1 MVSQCVL
8 RLNYKTPAGLTRYGY
23 CVQHTWLW
31 RSSALVLDDRHWAPI
46 ADGGSTNPQVVCGCH
61 TSHQR
66 KAQATSLSCEL
77 SQNIASPLSF
87 FPTRT
92 SAACP
97 PLAPLCFRE
106 LYTGVFVV
114 YSAIIFCS
122 FLALYCMLPLL
133 YFIAHVV
140 FITQFFGDMRL
151 TRVSVRCGIFY
162 AKILPKIVDTSGF
175 LPYHKG
181 SFWIK
186 KLCRGQ
192 K

>member
-1 MVSQCVL
+1 M
-8 RLNYKTPAGLTRYGY
+8 
-23 CVQHTWLW
+23 QHAWLW
-31 RSSALVLDDRHWAPI
+31 RYSALTLSNGHRATI
-46 ADGGSTNPQVVCGCH
+46 AYGSSTNAQVVCGCY

-77 SQNIASPLSF
+77 SQNIASPPSF
-87 FPTRT
+87 SLTRT
-92 SAACP
+92 LAACP

-106 LYTGVFVV
+106 LCTGVFVV

-133 YFIAHVV
+133 YFVARVV
-140 FITQFFGDMRL
+140 FITHILGD
-151 TRVSVRCGIFY
+151 VWSVCVYVRCGIFY
-162 AKILPKIVDTSGF
+162 AKILPKIVDTSSF

-186 KLCRGQ
+186 KLCRSQ

>member
-1 MVSQCVL
+1 MCFAAELQNPSRAYALWLLYAVCFVMAILGFDAWRWVSS
-8 RLNYKTPAGLTRYGY
+8 YSTIAY
-23 CVQHTWLW
+23 
-31 RSSALVLDDRHWAPI
+31 DD
-46 ADGGSTNPQVVCGCH
+46 SNNPQVVCHCY
-61 TSHQR
+61 TSHQC

-77 SQNIASPLSF
+77 SQNIASPPSF
-87 FPTRT
+87 SPTRT
-92 SAACP
+92 LAARP

-106 LYTGVFVV
+106 LYTGIFVV

-122 FLALYCMLPLL
+122 FLALYCMWPLL
-133 YFIAHVV
+133 YSITRVV
-140 FITQFFGDMRL
+140 FITQVLGDVRSVW
-151 TRVSVRCGIFY
+151 VSVRCGIFY
-162 AKILPKIVDTSGF
+162 AKILPKIVDTSSF

>member
-23 CVQHTWLW
+23 CVQHAWLW
-31 RSSALVLDDRHWAPI
+31 RYSALTLSNEHRATI
-46 ADGGSTNPQVVCGCH
+46 ASVVCRCY

-77 SQNIASPLSF
+77 SQNIASPPSF
-87 FPTRT
+87 SPTRT
-92 SAACP
+92 LVACP

-122 FLALYCMLPLL
+122 FLTMHCMWPLL
-133 YFIAHVV
+133 FSITRVV
-140 FITQFFGDMRL
+140 FITQFFGDMRP